1 MTALSQIPLCSIFY
15 QAFSFSFNLFSSL
28 FEFPFSTSLPFIPLQ
43 CQLKRL
49 SELKGENEKKILVT
63 FNLTEVEN
71 HVFRISFIEH
81 LLCGISKGI
90 KMYGIPSPKCHE
102 FLFSWGKRN
111 HVQKTTN
118 NENDD
123 LPDGNKPYK
132 T

>member
-49 SELKGENEKKILVT
+49 RELKRENEKKILVT

-81 LLCGISKGI
+81 LLCMRFQVPNLMSFYLVGGKETTYRRQPTMKMMIYQVGINPTKHRTG
-90 KMYGIPSPKCHE
+90 
-102 FLFSWGKRN
+102 
-111 HVQKTTN
+111 
-118 NENDD
+118 
-123 LPDGNKPYK
+123 
-132 T
+132 